1 MSRSIPKDMVFDNWK
16 EAFKCPKCEDG
27 HLRMKNEGDILLVCD
42 KCGHRKPFI
51 VDNKKS
57 RWIIDG

>member
-1 MSRSIPKDMVFDNWK
+1 MSRPLKDRPVTQDWK
-16 EAFKCPKCEDG
+16 KFMECPKCKDG
-27 HLRMKNEGDILLVCD
+27 RLRFEHDALVCD